1 MAMQKAPPRSV
12 QKRPPAQPKARRGPG
27 PSPGRGAG
35 KAPSL
40 AIPSETWL
48 LWGLLYD
55 LCCAPILILRLL
67 QGRARGADLL
77 RPFLRIALFATAARM
92 TALLIALNFAVFAWE
107 VLCRAGGMGTA
118 AFLHRFA
125 LTPADLQAGRL
136 APLLLHVFA
145 HASLAHLLG
154 NMLMLFVFGR
164 EVERR
169 LGPWR
174 TLAAYLGAAMVS
186 TVLSLGAQL
195 ALHQQV
201 PTLGAS
207 GAVAGMVALG
217 ILFSPLTLTFEALVP
232 MPLLVLGW
240 LAIAADL
247 SGVLRQRSDGI
258 DHFAHLGGYLSVLSL
273 YALLQPEERAAA
285 RLGLL
290 INLGTALCAA
300 LLWLLWLKP
309 LARG

>member
-1 MAMQKAPPRSV
+1 MAMQKAPPRSP
-12 QKRPPAQPKARRGPG
+12 QKKPTRG
-27 PSPGRGAG
+27 
-35 KAPSL
+35 PSL

-55 LCCAPILILRLL
+55 LCCAPVLLLRLL
-67 QGRARGADLL
+67 RGRARSADLL

-125 LTPADLQAGRL
+125 LSPADLQAGRV

-145 HASLAHLLG
+145 HASPAHLLG

-174 TLAAYLGAAMVS
+174 TLAAYLGAAMIS

-195 ALHQQV
+195 ALHQDV

-217 ILFSPLTLTFEALVP
+217 ILFAPLAITFEALVP

-247 SGVLRQRSDGI
+247 GGVLTQRSDGI
-258 DHFAHLGGYLSVLSL
+258 DHFAHLGGYLSVLSI
-273 YALLQPEERAAA
+273 YALLEPEERQAA

-290 INLGTALCAA
+290 FNLGTALCAA

-309 LARG
+309 LTRG